1 MPRYAKGK
9 RSYAI
14 SDRSGFK
21 VRYRSLKTEWN
32 NLRVEPSEYEPKHP
46 QLTPPKNIID
56 AQTLFQPRPDNDPEN
71 ISIFIGFN
79 WFAPKQSMMASDY
92 DAPPTIGIRAK
103 GNVGRVSIEFN
114 REAEVTGVAGGM
126 YLVYDQQE
134 LLVDY
139 SIGQTTT
146 YNITVSNPGSGN
158 KYYIDGVQQA
168 TMLLKEGSTY
178 VFNWSSATSHPFRF
192 STTSDGTHGGGSE
205 YTTGVVKDD
214 SSYTTTITVASGA
227 PTLYYYCSI
236 HSGMGGSITTMATS
250 VNATGNTGTESI
262 ETEQVVTGVAGT
274 GAVASVGSNLGINI
288 PETSVI
294 GTGAIGTISIELD
307 NPTWGVGTWGGG
319 AWGQSLTTVDVSVTG
334 IAATGNI
341 GTETPT
347 IELTETGVAGT
358 GTTGSESI
366 TIITTSWG
374 DGTWGADTWGE

>member
-32 NLRVEPSEYEPKHP
+32 NLRVEPAEYEPKHP

-114 REAEVTGVAGGM
+114 REAVVTGVGATI
-126 YLVYDQQE
+126 E
-134 LLVDY
+134 LDGNNEDE
-139 SIGQTTT
+139 IQA
-146 YNITVSNPGSGN
+146 ITN
-158 KYYIDGVQQA
+158 A
-168 TMLLKEGSTY
+168 TGL
-178 VFNWSSATSHPFRF
+178 
-192 STTSDGTHGGGSE
+192 
-205 YTTGVVKDD
+205 
-214 SSYTTTITVASGA
+214 
-227 PTLYYYCSI
+227 
-236 HSGMGGSITTMATS
+236 
-250 VNATGNTGTESI
+250 NATGNIGTISNI

-274 GAVASVGSNLGINI
+274 GAVANVGSNLGINI
-288 PETSVI
+288 IVTGVA
-294 GTGAIGTISIELD
+294 GTGAVGTETIDQD
-307 NPTWGVGTWGGG
+307 NPSWGIGTWGGG
-319 AWGQSLTTVDVSVTG
+319 AWGISLTTVNITNAGVE
-334 IAATGNI
+334 ATGNI

-358 GTTGSESI
+358 GNTGSESI

-374 DGTWGADTWGE
+374 DGSWGEDTWGE

>member
-56 AQTLFQPRPDNDPEN
+56 AQSLFQPRPDNDPDN

-92 DAPPTIGIRAK
+92 DAPPTIGMRAE
-103 GNVGRVSIEFN
+103 GNVGTVAIEFN
-114 REAEVTGVAGGM
+114 REAEVTGVAGNM

-178 VFNWSSATSHPFRF
+178 VFNWSSATGHPFRF

-214 SSYTTTITVASGA
+214 SAYTTTITVASGA
-227 PTLYYYCSI
+227 PTLYYYCSN

-366 TIITTSWG
+366 TITTTSWG
-374 DGTWGADTWGE
+374 DGSWGADTWGQ

>member
-32 NLRVEPSEYEPKHP
+32 NLRVEPGEYEPKHP

-92 DAPPTIGIRAK
+92 DAPPTIGMRAE
-103 GNVGRVSIEFN
+103 GNVGTVAIEFN
-114 REAEVTGVAGGM
+114 REAEVTGVAGDM

-178 VFNWSSATSHPFRF
+178 VFNWSSATGHPFRF

-214 SSYTTTITVASGA
+214 SAYTTTITVASGA
-227 PTLYYYCSI
+227 PTLYYYCHY
-236 HSGMGGSITTMATS
+236 HSGMGGQANTVTNTDY
-250 VNATGNTGTESI
+250 TGQSGSL
-262 ETEQVVTGVAGT
+262 A
-274 GAVASVGSNLGINI
+274 VGSVSIKLASTALPAGQFAIANL
-288 PETSVI
+288 
-294 GTGAIGTISIELD
+294 GTISVF
-307 NPTWGVGTWGGG
+307 NNAVATPTGLSMTTALGTPAVYGW
-319 AWGQSLTTVDVSVTG
+319 QEVNDSVTSNWTNVDDSATMDWKD
-334 IAATGNI
+334 AA
-341 GTETPT
+341 
-347 IELTETGVAGT
+347 
-358 GTTGSESI
+358 
-366 TIITTSWG
+366 
-374 DGTWGADTWGE
+374 

>member
-32 NLRVEPSEYEPKHP
+32 NLRVEPAEYEPKHP

-92 DAPPTIGIRAK
+92 DAPPTIGIRAE
-103 GNVGRVSIEFN
+103 GNVGTVAIEFN

-205 YTTGVVKDD
+205 YTTGVVKAD
-214 SSYTTTITVASGA
+214 SASPPTITVASGA
-227 PTLYYYCSI
+227 PT
-236 HSGMGGSITTMATS
+236 
-250 VNATGNTGTESI
+250 
-262 ETEQVVTGVAGT
+262 
-274 GAVASVGSNLGINI
+274 
-288 PETSVI
+288 
-294 GTGAIGTISIELD
+294 
-307 NPTWGVGTWGGG
+307 
-319 AWGQSLTTVDVSVTG
+319 
-334 IAATGNI
+334 
-341 GTETPT
+341 
-347 IELTETGVAGT
+347 
-358 GTTGSESI
+358 
-366 TIITTSWG
+366 
-374 DGTWGADTWGE
+374 